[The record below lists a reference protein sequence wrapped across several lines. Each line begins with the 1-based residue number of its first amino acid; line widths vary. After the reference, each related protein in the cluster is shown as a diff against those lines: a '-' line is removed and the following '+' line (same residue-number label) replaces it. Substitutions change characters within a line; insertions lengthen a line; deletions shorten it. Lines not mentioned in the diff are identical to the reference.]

1 MLNIGRRPTL
11 DNGSDTSVE
20 AHLLDFHGDLYG
32 HALTLFF
39 IARLREE
46 RRFEDEMALAAQL
59 QQDREAALAILQ
71 PNQ

>member
-1 MLNIGRRPTL
+1 MLNIGHRPTL

-20 AHLLDFHGDLYG
+20 AHVLDFRGDLYG

-46 RRFEDEMALAAQL
+46 RRFVDEAALAAQL
-59 QQDREAALAILQ
+59 QQDREAARAILLT
-71 PNQ
+71 NQ